1 MTPLFFPNQ
10 AKFRMW
16 LEENHKKETE
26 LLVGFY
32 KADSGKANM
41 TWSQSVDEALC
52 FGWIDGVRRSIDKDS
67 YCIRFTPRRPSSTWS
82 SVNIKKVEE
91 LIKHGLMQPAG
102 LEIYKH
108 RKEEKTRVSSY
119 ESEIKQLD
127 KNLEIKFKINKIA
140 WEFFSKQAP
149 SYQKTIVHW
158 IMTAKQD
165 STRITRLDKTINVSE
180 KQKRLNF
187 I

>member
-1 MTPLFFPNQ
+1 
-10 AKFRMW
+10 MW

-32 KADSGKANM
+32 KKDSGKPNM

-82 SVNIKKVEE
+82 TININKVKE
-91 LIKHGLMQPAG
+91 LIRLGLMQPAG

-108 RKEEKTRVSSY
+108 RKEEKSGLASY
-119 ESEIKQLD
+119 EREAKQLD
-127 KNLEIKFKINKIA
+127 KNLLNKFKANKIA
-140 WEFFSKQAP
+140 WKFFSKQAP
-149 SYQKTIVHW
+149 SYRKTIIHW
-158 IMTAKQD
+158 IMTAKQETTKI
-165 STRITRLDKTINVSE
+165 SRLERMIKESE
-180 KQKRLNF
+180 KQNRLMA
-187 I
+187 